1 MAEDYYKILGVD
13 KKASQDDIKKAYRK
27 LALKY
32 HPDRN
37 QGNKSA
43 EEQFKKVSE
52 AYAVLGDAEKRKQY
66 DSFGSQEAFSRN
78 FSQEDIFRG
87 FDLNEILRD
96 LGGFG
101 GATFGGS
108 PRGRGQRHAYSTDDL
123 FSQLFRGQQQQYRQ
137 QPFPRK
143 GQGVEY
149 SLAISIEDAYSGSE
163 KRIAFKKDDGSLN
176 EVTVKIPKGID
187 TGKKLRLP
195 GKGLPGS
202 NGGPPGDMFISVKV
216 APHPQFTRDGDDIH
230 IHKTVTFPQAALG
243 TSVDIRLPDGETKRI
258 KVPPGTQANTKIRMK
273 GLGFPR
279 FKGTGRGDGY
289 VRFSIEV
296 PKKLTKKQSQLIK
309 TLAEEGI

>member
-43 EEQFKKVSE
+43 EEQFKKISE

-101 GATFGGS
+101 GSAFGGS
-108 PRGRGQRHAYSTDDL
+108 SRARGQRRSYSTDDL
-123 FSQLFRGQQQQYRQ
+123 FSQLFRGQQQQYQQ
-137 QPFPRK
+137 QPSPRK
-143 GQGVEY
+143 GQDVEY
-149 SLAISIEDAYSGSE
+149 NLTISIEDAYSGSE
-163 KRIAFKKDDGSLN
+163 KRITFKKDDGGFS

-187 TGKKLRLP
+187 TGKKLRLA
-195 GKGLPGS
+195 GRGLPGF
-202 NGGPPGDMFISVKV
+202 NGGPPGDMYINVKV
-216 APHPQFTRDGDDIH
+216 APHAQFTREGDDIY
-230 IHKTVTFPQAALG
+230 IHKTITFSQASLG
-243 TSVDIRLPDGETKRI
+243 TSVDVRLPDGETKRI
-258 KVPPGTQANTKIRMK
+258 KVPPGTQTNTKIRMK
-273 GLGFPR
+273 GFGFPKFR
-279 FKGTGRGDGY
+279 GTGKGDGY

-296 PKKLTKKQSQLIK
+296 PRKLTKKQSQLIK
-309 TLAEEGI
+309 ALAEEGI